1 MPGAAFEGSLAA
13 IFARC
18 DAAVAV
24 HLAKVKARSEALQS
38 QDTSRLAF
46 TLTEAIEQELRPAVD
61 EALAS
66 YDAAINR
73 PLTPNPRWEEAVRD
87 KIGSE
92 VDAAVAQALHLDLAD
107 HPWKPLLKQ
116 EAPQLRERLLAL
128 ADAHF
133 AKLGK
138 SRKPRRRGSAGLGE
152 TLIRLGCLGA
162 GLAIGAI
169 VAHFATT

>member
-1 MPGAAFEGSLAA
+1 MPGAAFEGRLAA

-18 DAAVAV
+18 DAAVAD

-46 TLTEAIEQELRPAVD
+46 TLTEAIEHELRPAVD

-87 KIGSE
+87 KIAAE
-92 VDAAVAQALHLDLAD
+92 ADAAIALALHLDPDD
-107 HPWKPLLKQ
+107 HPWKPLLKR
-116 EAPQLRERLLAL
+116 EAPQLQERLLAV

-133 AKLGK
+133 AELGK
-138 SRKPRRRGSAGLGE
+138 ARKPRRRSSAGLPE
-152 TLIRLGCLGA
+152 MLIRLGCLGG
-162 GLAIGAI
+162 GLAIGAL
-169 VAHFATT
+169 VMRFAAN